1 VTISDVRSFLSLVH
15 IPIPFPTPMSVFA
28 GAHDFVINGGEFIN
42 VQNNINTGPNGMLL
56 LQSKDGG

>member
-1 VTISDVRSFLSLVH
+1 
-15 IPIPFPTPMSVFA
+15 MSVFA